1 MQSCYKGIYK
11 SDGMRGGIGREWDVQ
26 RYTYG
31 DQPREN
37 RAELGKEGSVR
48 LIVEVGDIW
57 LLHLLTTIIMPE
69 VFRLLTFLG
78 LTYMCSCILNVHA
91 A

>member
-11 SDGMRGGIGREWDVQ
+11 SDGMRGGIGRERDVQ

-37 RAELGKEGSVR
+37 PAVLGNGGISEADCGSW
-48 LIVEVGDIW
+48 EY
-57 LLHLLTTIIMPE
+57 
-69 VFRLLTFLG
+69 FLRPFLDQNATG
-78 LTYMCSCILNVHA
+78 VQAIRVSWAYICA
-91 A
+91 AVN